1 MKMKKMMDDI
11 LKYVLL
17 LIIFWIIS
25 YILINHTG
33 NGKLNKCIRGFA
45 YLGIFFHELSHYIIA
60 KLVHAKVSSF
70 KMGKDNDKMYGS
82 IRIEENINFLQSLL
96 IGIAPFLIST
106 YLLTLVL
113 QYLYS
118 PFCDFYIAI
127 FFLSLSLSLVLGSVP
142 SFQDW
147 KVVTFSI
154 RQNPAFT
161 IYQVCLIV
169 VIFYI
174 KQIIF
179 SEGQIIFGFE
189 PLNSIIIIGGIYYL
203 IRYSVKG
210 IIIFFKYLH
219 RIYHFNRLYKSH
231 TKSQN
236 KYSKNFGT
244 EIISASLDYIPL
256 DINFVRYMPTI
267 KESSEI
273 QESHESEI
281 DNSHISYN
289 TKKNLEADSWLTD
302 HFVVICI
309 SMFSLSLY
317 VLIVIAVIIESVVLL
332 VLLITLYILYIIV
345 LPMADWDLSI
355 NYHYKREAL
364 IIVLKVL
371 IIVPVLIRR
380 IGIMRDRR
388 HWNKWYLEKYGVKPP
403 PPAQW

>member
-1 MKMKKMMDDI
+1 MMDDI

-25 YILINHTG
+25 YILIHHTG
-33 NGKLNKCIRGFA
+33 NGKLNKGIRGFA

-70 KMGKDNDKMYGS
+70 KMGKDNEKMYGS
-82 IRIEENINFLQSLL
+82 IKIEENINFLQSFL

-127 FFLSLSLSLVLGSVP
+127 FLLLLSLSLVLGSVP

-147 KVVTFSI
+147 RVVAFSI
-154 RQNPAFT
+154 RQNLAFT

-169 VIFYI
+169 VIFYL

-179 SEGQIIFGFE
+179 FEGLIIFGFE

-203 IRYSVKG
+203 VRYSVKG
-210 IIIFFKYLH
+210 IILFFKYLH
-219 RIYHFNRLYKSH
+219 SIYHFNRSYKSY

-236 KYSKNFGT
+236 KHSKNFGT
-244 EIISASLDYIPL
+244 EIISASMDYIPS
-256 DINFVRYMPTI
+256 DINYIRYKPTI
-267 KESSEI
+267 KENSEK

-281 DNSHISYN
+281 DNSHISYK
-289 TKKNLEADSWLTD
+289 TKKKLEGDSWLTE
-302 HFVVICI
+302 HFVEICI
-309 SMFSLSLY
+309 AMFSLLLY
-317 VLIVIAVIIESVVLL
+317 VLIVVALIMESVVLL
-332 VLLITLYILYIIV
+332 VLLITLFILYIIV
-345 LPMADWDLSI
+345 LPMADWDLST
-355 NYHYKREAL
+355 NYHYKRDAL
-364 IIVLKVL
+364 INILKVL
-371 IIVPVLIRR
+371 IIAPVLVRR
-380 IGIMRDRR
+380 MGIWKHRRD
-388 HWNKWYLEKYGVKPP
+388 WNKWYVQEYGVKLP